1 MTSIHIHGTK
11 ENITRFGYYT
21 TKYDFIN
28 SQQQTKFFSHDIDS
42 LIVEAIK
49 EQMSK
54 RTMYENKNLLK
65 LLQITCGIPEIRALS
80 ISKLEPWLA
89 NPKVNF

>member
-1 MTSIHIHGTK
+1 MS
-11 ENITRFGYYT
+11 EEITNQNSNSSSSHQLF
-21 TKYDFIN
+21 KYDFIN

-54 RTMYENKNLLK
+54 RTMYENKYLLK